1 MKRINHSLTF
11 TLAIF
16 SALLAV
22 LGLSSPLQASQVEL
36 DSQQVMLLAEGEEDP
51 SDSDGDGIPDE
62 EDPDIDGDGIPNEED
77 PTPEGE
83 EDPENGDDSDG

>member
-1 MKRINHSLTF
+1 MKRIDHSLTF

-62 EDPDIDGDGIPNEED
+62 EDP
-77 PTPEGE
+77 TPEGE